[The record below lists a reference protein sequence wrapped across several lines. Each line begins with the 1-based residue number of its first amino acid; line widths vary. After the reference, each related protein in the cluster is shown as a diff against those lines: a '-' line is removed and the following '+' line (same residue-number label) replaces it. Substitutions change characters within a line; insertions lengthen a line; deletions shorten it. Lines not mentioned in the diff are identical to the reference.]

1 MESAT
6 PPFNR
11 RLLLMA
17 ALGGLLL
24 LAFVVLQPF
33 LVPVTWAGILVY
45 VTWPLYLRLRARLP
59 GSPNLTAFLM
69 TLLLS
74 LVLILPIV
82 WVLLLMRSEIA
93 EVYQKLMEKVAL
105 GQVELS
111 PEIRRLPWIGERI
124 GAFLDRINANPAA
137 LQAEIRNGSNW
148 LVTHAG
154 DLLGGVGRNL
164 AKMGFALLTA
174 FFLYRDGEAFVLQ
187 IREVTGRLLGH
198 RADDYVEAMGAT
210 TRAVV
215 YGIVLTALAQGVLAG
230 LGYAVAGVDGAVFLG
245 AVTTL
250 IAMIPFGTPFAWG
263 TVCIWLL
270 VQGQVMP
277 ALGLLVWC
285 TVVVSWVDNFIRP
298 LVISSATRIPFLLVM
313 FGVLG
318 GLAAFGMVG
327 LFLGPVI
334 LAVMLAVWREWL
346 EDARAHPHAVT
357 DSPLALPEQIVDD
370 LSGKH

>member
-1 MESAT
+1 MESTT

-11 RLLLMA
+11 RLFLAL

-24 LAFVVLQPF
+24 LAFVVLRPF

-45 VTWPLYLRLRARLP
+45 VTWPLFLRLRARLP
-59 GSPNLTAFLM
+59 GSPNLAALLM
-69 TLLLS
+69 TLALS
-74 LVLILPIV
+74 LVLILPVV
-82 WVLLLMRSEIA
+82 WVLLLMRSEVT
-93 EVYQKLMEKVAL
+93 EVYQKLLAQVSQ
-105 GQVELS
+105 GHVELS
-111 PEIRRLPWIGERI
+111 PEIRRLPWVGERI
-124 GAFLDRINANPAA
+124 GAFFDRINADPAA

-148 LVTHAG
+148 LMTHAAEV
-154 DLLGGVGRNL
+154 LGGVGRNL
-164 AKMGFALLTA
+164 AKMGLALLTA

-187 IREVTGRLLGH
+187 VREVTGRMLGH

-215 YGIVLTALAQGVLAG
+215 YGIVLTALAQGLLAG
-230 LGYAVAGVDGAVFLG
+230 IGYAVAGVDGAVFLG

-263 TVCIWLL
+263 TVCVWLL
-270 VQGQVMP
+270 VQGEVMP
-277 ALGLLVWC
+277 ALGLLIWC

-346 EDARAHPHAVT
+346 EDARAHHPAPADASSVT
-357 DSPLALPEQIVDD
+357 PERGADQDVP
-370 LSGKH
+370 